1 MKNFFT
7 TWLLTCQEFVCT
19 WRLIRSGKKR
29 GRRLKRSWRSLRTVF
44 VRLARISRSNL
55 IFKARS
61 HISLS
66 TLNFLKVFSG
76 ICKLIW
82 NIWLLKQ
89 NDKNSWNI
97 RWWWEL
103 LSVFEKLQ
111 GWKKEWDLHRKK
123 QIQQM
128 GPEDITS
135 GNNGCENDVLWSGN
149 TAAPHLNKDTP
160 TAYFDTTIKPLI
172 FQVAFTLQL
181 PWRAYTF

>member
-66 TLNFLKVFSG
+66 TLNFLKVFSE

-89 NDKNSWNI
+89 NDKNSWLLIECFWEAPGLKERMGFAPKKTDTANGTGRYHKRKQWVWKWCPMI
-97 RWWWEL
+97 RKHCSPSLEQRHTYSLFWY
-103 LSVFEKLQ
+103 
-111 GWKKEWDLHRKK
+111 
-123 QIQQM
+123 
-128 GPEDITS
+128 
-135 GNNGCENDVLWSGN
+135 N
-149 TAAPHLNKDTP
+149 
-160 TAYFDTTIKPLI
+160 Y
-172 FQVAFTLQL
+172 
-181 PWRAYTF
+181 